1 MLTLKITDMTCN
13 HCVSLINRAIKA
25 LDADAVV
32 SADLA
37 SHSIN
42 VQSSQPQE
50 DILDALAEIGYPAK
64 AESSCCC
71 RERSGCSQKP
81 AN

>member
-13 HCVSLINRAIKA
+13 HCVGLINRAIKA
-25 LDADAVV
+25 LDAAAVIT
-32 SADLA
+32 ADLA

-42 VQSSQPQE
+42 VESSQPQQ

-64 AESSCCC
+64 AESTCC
-71 RERSGCSQKP
+71 RTDKSCRSQNS